1 MPLIILFITLIQIK
15 MKKIFL
21 SVALVA
27 IVFLQHSYAQD
38 SNKQTQLTQLL
49 QSYYDIKNALVN
61 SNATAAASKAGE
73 FQNAI
78 NSIDMKALSEPDMN
92 AFMSLQ
98 SKLTGDAKLI
108 SETKDI
114 AKQRTYFSNL
124 SSNFYTLAKAVK
136 LSEAPAYYAYCP
148 MKKSYW
154 LSNEAS
160 IKNPYFGNA
169 MLTCGKVTDTLK

>member
-1 MPLIILFITLIQIK
+1 

-21 SVALVA
+21 SIALIA
-27 IVFLQHSYAQD
+27 IVFVQHSYAQGSD
-38 SNKQTQLTQLL
+38 KQTPLTQLL

-61 SNATAAASKAGE
+61 SNSTVAALKAGE
-73 FQNAI
+73 FLNAI
-78 NSIDMKALSEPDMN
+78 NSIDMKALPETGMN
-92 AFMSLQ
+92 AFMPLQ
-98 SKLTGDAKLI
+98 SKLAEDAKLI

-114 AKQRTYFSNL
+114 AKQRNYFSNF

-148 MKKSYW
+148 MKKSFW
-154 LSNEAS
+154 LSNEAA

>member
-1 MPLIILFITLIQIK
+1 

-21 SVALVA
+21 SIALIA
-27 IVFLQHSYAQD
+27 IVFVQHSYAQD

-49 QSYYDIKNALVN
+49 QSYYDIKNALIN
-61 SNATAAASKAGE
+61 SNSTVAASKAGE
-73 FQNAI
+73 FRNVV

-92 AFMSLQ
+92 AFMPLQ
-98 SKLTGDAKLI
+98 SKLAEDAKLI

-114 AKQRTYFSNL
+114 AKQRNCFSNF

-136 LSEAPAYYAYCP
+136 HSEAPAYYAYCP
-148 MKKSYW
+148 MKKSFW
-154 LSNEAS
+154 LSNEAA